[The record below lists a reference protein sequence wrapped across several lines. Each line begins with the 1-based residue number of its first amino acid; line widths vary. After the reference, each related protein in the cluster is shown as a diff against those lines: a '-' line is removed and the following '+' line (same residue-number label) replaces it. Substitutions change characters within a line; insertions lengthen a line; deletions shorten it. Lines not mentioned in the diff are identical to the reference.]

1 MEKNTKNTEMKP
13 VRVPV
18 LALRGLVLFQMCIR
32 DRRIL

>member
-18 LALRGLVLFQMCIR
+18 LALRGLVLFLSLIH
-32 DRRIL
+32 I